1 MRLIKEVG
9 DEKQRHELR
18 EWVRQDF
25 DANRHH
31 TEEVSDKETRWRD
44 EESQKHTMGHTARL
58 AAHYTH
64 NGICRNS
71 LAPLHPLVIDNM
83 LSPSFVAQEIIKMH
97 LSRGRKA
104 LKQVGNTVALPRIK
118 S

>member
-31 TEEVSDKETRWRD
+31 TEEVSEKETRWRD
-44 EESQKHTMGHTARL
+44 EENQKHTMGHTARL
-58 AAHYTH
+58 RHITHTMAFAA
-64 NGICRNS
+64 IAS
-71 LAPLHPLVIDNM
+71 LHCI
-83 LSPSFVAQEIIKMH
+83 H
-97 LSRGRKA
+97 
-104 LKQVGNTVALPRIK
+104 
-118 S
+118 